1 MKFRFLLIGLLVTNG
16 IISNDQVVK
25 EDISKKIPYEQVEKK
40 FTKRDVPLLRLSDFK
55 AIYENMQA
63 NLIIDW
69 KTLIDNRYPY
79 NDNGD

>member
-55 AIYENMQA
+55 TIYENMQA